1 MHRREN
7 NDKRARS
14 EPEIGGCRYTRLREE
29 VEASLKPAMF
39 HHSVRTPSLL
49 RGVYHGEPQHTV
61 LFISIS
67 VEKKTSTDA
76 GLQKCG
82 DGHFHR
88 LILNLR
94 RTNNLAPTSLDIY
107 SLSEHSGVIFTPSLN
122 ITSQPLCPTGSLH
135 HLRSYQLHKQQF
147 CPINTDYLTYQY
159 RVLHVQ

>member
-107 SLSEHSGVIFTPSLN
+107 SLSEHSGVIFTLFCQYYDIIPLAASVEYSPVTEYHITTSL
-122 ITSQPLCPTGSLH
+122 SHRLPPPPPLI
-135 HLRSYQLHKQQF
+135 
-147 CPINTDYLTYQY
+147 PIA
-159 RVLHVQ
+159 